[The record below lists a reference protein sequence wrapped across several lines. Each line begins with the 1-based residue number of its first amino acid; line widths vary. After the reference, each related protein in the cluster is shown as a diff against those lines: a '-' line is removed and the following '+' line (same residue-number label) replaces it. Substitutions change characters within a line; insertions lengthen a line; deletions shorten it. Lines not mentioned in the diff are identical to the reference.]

1 MIRGLVEAVCPD
13 GSLLV
18 LKDVLKEVEDA
29 LIGELSRDRLLGAI
43 RDRECG
49 WDAADI
55 AVTPIPVRREDRT
68 YVRVVKVDQ
77 VGSPDGVG
85 GGRCFLGDDEDMV
98 QNLNRK
104 DHGGWFVRAV
114 GLGAQNNPPPGSVF
128 NEAWEEAREEFS
140 ARCKEKETR
149 PDLCVAEAGF
159 PRMACEGDEGF

>member
-1 MIRGLVEAVCPD
+1 MEAVCPD

-18 LKDVLKEVEDA
+18 LKDILKEVEDA
-29 LIGELSRDRLLGAI
+29 LSGEFSCDRLLSTI
-43 RDRECG
+43 RDWECG

-55 AVTPIPVRREDRT
+55 AVAPIPVRREDRT
-68 YVRVVKVDQ
+68 YVRVVKVDR

-114 GLGAQNNPPPGSVF
+114 GLGAQNNLLPGGVF
-128 NEAWEEAREEFS
+128 NEARVEAQEEFS
-140 ARCKEKETR
+140 TRCKEKES
-149 PDLCVAEAGF
+149 P
-159 PRMACEGDEGF
+159 PRFVCC